1 MQILH
6 FSNTPLAGSPIRIC
20 RALNSHEG
28 IESRLVLLDAQG
40 YNDRKHP
47 VDLVWERDKSEIIK
61 LANNADII
69 HLHNYIHLDT
79 KEFSP
84 INFRDYWENGKA
96 MVRQFHSTDQL
107 ISRTSGE
114 TLSEIQTCPIQKL
127 VISQYPERF
136 YPTAK
141 LVPNIVFDNSQNDT
155 HKKLDNKNLRICYSP
170 SNFRPSRSTR
180 WDTKGYPETIKL
192 LKRIKRRAKQQGTPV
207 DIDIIENVPHAECLR
222 RKALADIAIDDL
234 VTGSYHMSTLESL
247 IQGSAVLTFT
257 DQRVL
262 MAAGEVAGKADF
274 PALNVR
280 LEEAEQVILELIKQP
295 ELVRQIGEES
305 RQWMLD
311 HWAPEKMAGVFLQH
325 YNDVIKEPRKPFPP
339 RFLLE
344 TPASTYRNIELYNSI
359 WRARHP
365 FWPNEIPKPFIKV
378 KSTIGRYARTI
389 GVKN

>member
-1 MQILH
+1 MKILH
-6 FSNTPLAGSPIRIC
+6 FSKTPLAGSPIRIC
-20 RALNSHEG
+20 KALSLVDGVSARFVALNEEG
-28 IESRLVLLDAQG
+28 YG
-40 YNDRKHP
+40 KHSFEH
-47 VDLVWERDKSEIIK
+47 DLIWQRDKEKVLK
-61 LANNADII
+61 LTEEADVL
-69 HLHNYIHLDT
+69 HLHNYINLDT

-84 INFRDYWENGKA
+84 INFSDYWKNGKA

-107 ISRTSGE
+107 ISRMSGE
-114 TLSEIQTCPIQKL
+114 TPKEIQSCPIPKL

-155 HKKLDNKNLRICYSP
+155 HEKRDNKKIRICYSP

-192 LKRIKRRAKQQGTPV
+192 LKRIKKHAKQQGTPV
-207 DIDIIENVPHAECLR
+207 DIDIIEQVSHAECLR

-262 MAAGEVAGKADF
+262 RAAGEVAGKADF

-280 LEEAEQVILELIKQP
+280 MEEAEHIILELIKQP

-311 HWAPEKMAGVFLQH
+311 HWSPQKMAGVFIQH
-325 YNDVIKEPRKPFPP
+325 YEDALKDPRKPNTH
-339 RFLLE
+339 RFTLN
-344 TPASTYRNIELYNSI
+344 TPASEYRNIEIYDKI
-359 WRARHP
+359 WKARQIY
-365 FWPNEIPKPFIKV
+365 WPNEVSKQLIKI
-378 KSTIGRYARTI
+378 KSKFGHMVRKM
-389 GVKN
+389 GLKQ

>member
-1 MQILH
+1 MKILH
-6 FSNTPLAGSPIRIC
+6 FSKTPLAGSPIRIC
-20 RALNSHEG
+20 KALSLVDGVSARFVVLNEEG
-28 IESRLVLLDAQG
+28 YG
-40 YNDRKHP
+40 KHSFEH
-47 VDLVWERDKSEIIK
+47 DLIWQRDKEKVLK
-61 LANNADII
+61 LTEEADVL
-69 HLHNYIHLDT
+69 HLHNYINLDT

-84 INFRDYWENGKA
+84 INFSDYWKNGKA

-107 ISRTSGE
+107 ISRMSGE
-114 TLSEIQTCPIQKL
+114 TPEEIQSCPIPKL

-141 LVPNIVFDNSQNDT
+141 LVPNIVFDNIRYDT
-155 HKKLDNKNLRICYSP
+155 HKKRDDNKIRICYSP

-192 LKRIKRRAKQQGTPV
+192 LKRIKKHAKQQGTPV
-207 DIDIIENVPHAECLR
+207 DIDIIEQVSHAECLR

-247 IQGSAVLTFT
+247 ILGSAVLTFT

-262 MAAGEVAGKADF
+262 RAAEEVSGKANF

-280 LEEAEQVILELIKQP
+280 LEEAEHVILELIKQP

-325 YNDVIKEPRKPFPP
+325 YNDVLKQPRKPFPP
-339 RFLLE
+339 RFSLDN
-344 TPASTYRNIELYNSI
+344 PASEYRNIGFYDSVWE
-359 WRARHP
+359 ARHA
-365 FWPNEIPKPFIKV
+365 FWDKETPQWIRSIKSPV
-378 KSTIGRYARTI
+378 GKMLRAT
-389 GVKN
+389 GVTR